1 MYYLSILQGEFV
13 DDGTETHFEIGNHAC
28 CVKAVSSGKQKEGI
42 IHTLLVDGVIMPEAS
57 EWQYIYYLGRIR
69 RIYKPRILSWEGFFF
84 VFFFFFEKYVE
95 VSPSSFIKKI
105 EMQYETW

>member
-57 EWQYIYYLGRIR
+57 EWQYILFGKDQKNLQTQESYHVRD
-69 RIYKPRILSWEGFFF
+69 FFF
-84 VFFFFFEKYVE
+84 WKVCWSIYFFIY
-95 VSPSSFIKKI
+95 
-105 EMQYETW
+105 

>member
-57 EWQYIYYLGRIR
+57 EWQYILFGKDQKNLQTQESYHVRD
-69 RIYKPRILSWEGFFF
+69 
-84 VFFFFFEKYVE
+84 FFFFEKYVE
-95 VSPSSFIKKI
+95 VSTSSFIKKI
-105 EMQYETW
+105 DMQYETW

>member
-69 RIYKPRILSWEGFFF
+69 RICKPKNLIMGGIFFCF
-84 VFFFFFEKYVE
+84 VFYEKYVE

>member
-42 IHTLLVDGVIMPEAS
+42 IHTVLVDGVIMPEAS
-57 EWQYIYYLGRIR
+57 EWQYILFGKDQKNLQTQESYHVRD
-69 RIYKPRILSWEGFFF
+69 FFF
-84 VFFFFFEKYVE
+84 LKSMLKYLLLHLL
-95 VSPSSFIKKI
+95 KR
-105 EMQYETW
+105 

>member
-1 MYYLSILQGEFV
+1 MYYISILQGEFV

-57 EWQYIYYLGRIR
+57 EWQYILFGKDQKNLQTQESYHVRDFLFLKSMLKYLLLHLLKR
-69 RIYKPRILSWEGFFF
+69 
-84 VFFFFFEKYVE
+84 
-95 VSPSSFIKKI
+95 
-105 EMQYETW
+105 